1 VPIKDVS
8 VIIPFRKSIYLEK
21 VLEQIIPFF
30 NDVIVVGDEFEYQNN
45 FQKVNFIKAL
55 NLNASQSR
63 NLGIKYAKNN
73 YLFFLD
79 SDCIPNKEFMIDL
92 VNVKL
97 NEKIVLASTYNTN
110 LSSNNLI
117 SDVMSSL
124 IKQRLLNQNQTYKK
138 ISSAGFIISKN
149 FLLDIGKFNE
159 SMDSFEDTDLSVR
172 INLFDGHINYIKKF
186 QLLHLKKYSFYS
198 FIRECLFKS
207 FDGIN
212 HINCNKKYFNTIG
225 INIPVKNFFYILPFL
240 SLPFLIVNINFIF
253 LTFLFYIFN
262 IFLFHN
268 HYLCLKMK
276 ITAPLIGMIKYLSF
290 IAGGLT
296 SKILYFI
303 KCLGA
308 FFIEIFDYLICLKR
322 VLIKSKY
329 PVHLIQY
336 VTARCNLRCQ
346 HCFYKETLNAK
357 DPGEMQIDEMI
368 NSAKKLSPFLWYS
381 ITGGEVFIRN
391 DFKELVLEIQKK
403 LRPKFFSLPTNG
415 WYTDRTYQ
423 SVLETLQN
431 LNRGNLILFFSIDGN
446 ETIHDQIR
454 GKNSFKKLKETYYK
468 LKKISKLYPRLHL
481 NIVIT
486 VQQDNYN
493 IFPDYLFE
501 IQKIFDPITIS
512 INLLRYHSLNSP
524 KLDPNIIS
532 SYEKTVRIYE
542 TEIRTK
548 NKYNF
553 IMNSIIKAKEKVQK
567 DIILDVAKNDK
578 FSTYCSAGNL
588 SYVIMEN
595 GDVKP
600 CEILDNKYG
609 NIKKEKIED
618 IINSKSSKEN
628 RNWIKKTKCRCT
640 YECAN
645 STNALFNFDML
656 PNLAKTLV
664 KDLIQENKK

>member
-1 VPIKDVS
+1 
-8 VIIPFRKSIYLEK
+8 
-21 VLEQIIPFF
+21 
-30 NDVIVVGDEFEYQNN
+30 
-45 FQKVNFIKAL
+45 
-55 NLNASQSR
+55 
-63 NLGIKYAKNN
+63 
-73 YLFFLD
+73 
-79 SDCIPNKEFMIDL
+79 
-92 VNVKL
+92 
-97 NEKIVLASTYNTN
+97 
-110 LSSNNLI
+110 
-117 SDVMSSL
+117 
-124 IKQRLLNQNQTYKK
+124 
-138 ISSAGFIISKN
+138 
-149 FLLDIGKFNE
+149 
-159 SMDSFEDTDLSVR
+159 
-172 INLFDGHINYIKKF
+172 
-186 QLLHLKKYSFYS
+186 
-198 FIRECLFKS
+198 
-207 FDGIN
+207 
-212 HINCNKKYFNTIG
+212 
-225 INIPVKNFFYILPFL
+225 
-240 SLPFLIVNINFIF
+240 
-253 LTFLFYIFN
+253 
-262 IFLFHN
+262 
-268 HYLCLKMK
+268 MK
-276 ITAPLIGMIKYLSF
+276 ITAPLIVMIKYLSF

-303 KCLGA
+303 KCLCA

-322 VLIKSKY
+322 VMIKSKY

-357 DPGEMQIDEMI
+357 EPGEMQIDEMI
-368 NSAKKLSPFLWYS
+368 NAAKKLSPFLWYS
-381 ITGGEVFIRN
+381 ITGGEVFIRS

-403 LRPKFFSLPTNG
+403 IRPKFFSLPTNG

-468 LKKISKLYPRLHL
+468 LKKITKLYPRLHL

-493 IFPDYLFE
+493 IFPDYLFQ
-501 IQKIFDPITIS
+501 IQKIFNPITIS

-524 KLDPNIIS
+524 KLDQNIID
-532 SYEKTVRIYE
+532 SYEKAVRIYE
-542 TEIRTK
+542 TQIRTK

-567 DIILDVAKNDK
+567 DIILDVAKDDK

-600 CEILDNKYG
+600 CEILDDKYG
-609 NIKKEKIED
+609 NIKKEKIEN

-645 STNALFNFDML
+645 STNALFNLNMAPKL
-656 PNLAKTLV
+656 TKTLIADAIQ
-664 KDLIQENKK
+664 DLKK

>member
-1 VPIKDVS
+1 VKIKDIS
-8 VIIPFRKSIYLEK
+8 VIIPFRKNNYLGK
-21 VLEQIIPFF
+21 VLQQIIPFF
-30 NDVIVVGDEFEYQNN
+30 DDIIVVGDEFEYQNN
-45 FQKVNFIKAL
+45 FKKVNFVKAL

-79 SDCIPNKEFMIDL
+79 SDCIPNKEFL
-92 VNVKL
+92 VELARFKL
-97 NEKIVLASTYNTN
+97 NEKIVLASTYDTN

-117 SDVMSSL
+117 SDIMSSL
-124 IKQRLLNQNQTYKK
+124 IKQRLLNQNQAYKK

-149 FLLDIGKFNE
+149 FLFYIGKFNE
-159 SMDSFEDTDLSVR
+159 SMNSFEDTDLSVR
-172 INLFDGHINYIKKF
+172 INLFDGKINYLKKF

-198 FIRECLFKS
+198 FIKECLFKS
-207 FDGIN
+207 FDGTN
-212 HINCNKKYFNTIG
+212 HINDNKKYFNTIG
-225 INIPVKNFFYILPFL
+225 INIPIKNFFYLLPFF
-240 SLPFLIVNINFIF
+240 SFPFLIINTKFIL
-253 LTFLFYIFN
+253 LTLLLYIFN
-262 IFLFHN
+262 IFFFHN
-268 HYLCLKMK
+268 HYLSLKMK

-303 KCLGA
+303 KCLCA

-322 VLIKSKY
+322 VMIKSKY

-357 DPGEMQIDEMI
+357 EPGEMQIDEMI
-368 NSAKKLSPFLWYS
+368 NAAKKLSPFLWYS
-381 ITGGEVFIRN
+381 ITGGEVFIRS

-403 LRPKFFSLPTNG
+403 IRPKFFSLPTNG

-468 LKKISKLYPRLHL
+468 LKKITKLYPRLHL

-493 IFPDYLFE
+493 IFPDYLFQ
-501 IQKIFDPITIS
+501 IQKIFNPITIS

-524 KLDPNIIS
+524 KLDQNIID
-532 SYEKTVRIYE
+532 SYEKAVRIYE
-542 TEIRTK
+542 TQIRTK

-567 DIILDVAKNDK
+567 DIILDVAKDDK

-600 CEILDNKYG
+600 CEILDDKYG
-609 NIKKEKIED
+609 NIKKEKIEN

-645 STNALFNFDML
+645 STNALFNLNMAPKL
-656 PNLAKTLV
+656 TKTLIADAIQ
-664 KDLIQENKK
+664 DLKK

>member
-1 VPIKDVS
+1 MQIKDIS
-8 VIIPFRKSIYLEK
+8 VIIPFQKNIYLEK
-21 VLEQIIPFF
+21 VIEQIIPFF
-30 NDVIVVGDEFEYQNN
+30 NDIIVVGDEFEYQNN
-45 FQKVNFIKAL
+45 SGNVNFVKAL

-79 SDCIPNKEFMIDL
+79 SDCIPNKEFLIEL
-92 VNVKL
+92 ANIKL
-97 NEKIVLASTYNTN
+97 NEKTVLASTYNTN

-117 SDVMSSL
+117 SDIMSSL
-124 IKQRLLNQNQTYKK
+124 IKQRLLNQNQVYKK
-138 ISSAGFIISKN
+138 ISSAGFVISKTF
-149 FLLDIGKFNE
+149 FLEIGKFNE
-159 SMDSFEDTDLSVR
+159 SMNSFEDTDLSVR
-172 INLFDGHINYIKKF
+172 INLFNGNINYIKKF
-186 QLLHLKKYSFYS
+186 QLLHLKKYSFFS

-207 FDGIN
+207 FDGTN
-212 HINCNKKYFNTIG
+212 HINVNKNYFNTIG
-225 INIPVKNFFYILPFL
+225 INIPVKNFFYLFPFL
-240 SLPFLIVNINFIF
+240 SLPFLIININFIF
-253 LTFLFYIFN
+253 LTFLLYIFN
-262 IFLFHN
+262 ILFFHN
-268 HYLCLKMK
+268 HYLSLKMK
-276 ITAPLIGMIKYLSF
+276 IIAPLIGMIKYLSF
-290 IAGGLT
+290 ITGGLA

-303 KCLGA
+303 KCLYA

-322 VLIKSKY
+322 VIIKSKY

-357 DPGEMQIDEMI
+357 DPGEMQIDEMV
-368 NSAKKLSPFLWYS
+368 NAAKKLSPFLWYS
-381 ITGGEVFIRN
+381 ITGGEVFIRS

-486 VQQDNYN
+486 VQQDNCN

-524 KLDPNIIS
+524 KLDQNIID
-532 SYEKTVRIYE
+532 SYEKAVRVYE

-645 STNALFNFDML
+645 STNALFNLNMA
-656 PNLAKTLV
+656 PKLAKTLIN
-664 KDLIQENKK
+664 DLIQDLKK